1 MATTNLGRVVPLHK
15 GDYSPYAE
23 YELNDIVFFDDDDA
37 GGTYWHYSDEKTV
50 GRAPTDASV
59 WKLIVSSNIF
69 GQDDT
74 IILDGGGAAVRE

>member
-15 GDYSPYAE
+15 GDYSPDAE

-50 GRAPTDASV
+50 GRAPTDPDV

-69 GQDDT
+69 GQGES
-74 IILDGGGAAVRE
+74 IIIDGGGAAVRE